1 MDQKDTPKKQ
11 PPKFPG
17 VEKFVFDTPLYE
29 TFTAQDRDG
38 SGVLLHSELKIEGY
52 CLFCKSHRVF
62 RKSDKVSMGAPQLNL
77 AVLSDGFFRFE
88 FECTKSEN
96 HKITLFVYLQENEFG
111 KVGQFPSLADTAND
125 AAKLYSKVLDS
136 EDRKELSRA
145 VGLAAHGVGI
155 GSFVY
160 MRRVFERLIER
171 RRVESGLS
179 IEDFARLRMSEKID
193 ALKDHLP
200 IFLVEHKAVYGI
212 LSLGIHQLTEDQCLA
227 FYQVLHESIITILED
242 DQRRKEDDDRRKSL
256 SEAIKKI
263 QAINRSD
270 VD

>member
-1 MDQKDTPKKQ
+1 MNQKAPPKKKQ
-11 PPKFPG
+11 PAFPG

-29 TFTAQDRDG
+29 TFTGQDRDG
-38 SGVLLHSELKIEGY
+38 SGALLHGDLKIEGY
-52 CLFCKSHRVF
+52 CRYCQTHRVF
-62 RKSDKVSMGAPQLNL
+62 RKSDKVIMPALQESL
-77 AVLSDGFFRFE
+77 AVLSNGFYRFE

-96 HKITLFVYLQENEFG
+96 HKITIYVYLKEDEFG

-125 AAKLYSKVLDS
+125 AAKLYSKVLET

-171 RRVESGLS
+171 RHADSGLS
-179 IEDFARLRMSEKID
+179 IENFARLRMGEKID
-193 ALKDHLP
+193 ALKDYLP

-242 DQRRKEDDDRRKSL
+242 DRRRKEDDDRRKSL

-263 QAINRSD
+263 QAVNSSD
-270 VD
+270 EG